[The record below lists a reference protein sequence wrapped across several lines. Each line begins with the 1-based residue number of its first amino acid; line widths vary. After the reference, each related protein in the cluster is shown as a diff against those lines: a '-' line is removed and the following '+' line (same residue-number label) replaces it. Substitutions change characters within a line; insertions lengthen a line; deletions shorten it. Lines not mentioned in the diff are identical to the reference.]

1 MRLLIRAIATVLV
14 VTLAINLGDWP
25 FIDELLADLQ
35 EQGSFLSGPTEAQL
49 TSVNEPKPDQQ
60 HGVQL
65 RVGYQSLNAFTM
77 LSPPP
82 DNVLSIPSPTGHS
95 LPSRV
100 VPATVEYIQ
109 TGPFRPPA
117 V

>member
-1 MRLLIRAIATVLV
+1 MRQLIRAIATLLV

-35 EQGSFLSGPTEAQL
+35 EQGLFLSGPGEGKFA
-49 TSVNEPKPDQQ
+49 SAKEPKSDQE
-60 HGVQL
+60 HDVQS

-77 LSPPP
+77 LFPPP
-82 DNVLSIPSPTGHS
+82 DNVLSIPSPACGS
-95 LPSRV
+95 PSSR
-100 VPATVEYIQ
+100 AAAAIVEYIQ

>member
-1 MRLLIRAIATVLV
+1 MRLLIRAIATLLV
-14 VTLAINLGDWP
+14 VTLTINLGDWP
-25 FIDELLADLQ
+25 FVDELLADLQ
-35 EQGSFLSGPTEAQL
+35 ERGSFLSGPGEGGL
-49 TSVNEPKPDQQ
+49 TSVYEPEER
-60 HGVQL
+60 HGVPL

-82 DNVLSIPSPTGHS
+82 DNVLSIPSPARGS
-95 LPSRV
+95 PPSRV
-100 VPATVEYIQ
+100 AAAIVEYIQ